1 MKIQRKPLK
10 IFFKNGYK
18 TYTHE
23 LAQLLAIQV
32 FQMNYQ
38 DCLNNI
44 DRRKTPRKALQQ
56 LLLYY
61 DEEVKKREDWEKN
74 IIT

>member
-38 DCLNNI
+38 DCLHNI
-44 DRRKTPRKALQQ
+44 DRRRTPRKALQQ

-61 DEEVKKREDWEKN
+61 EEEVKKREDWEKN
-74 IIT
+74 ILL

>member
-38 DCLNNI
+38 ECLRLI

-74 IIT
+74 IPL